1 MLSARTVS
9 VSIDAAPDAVYRFV
23 ADALNM
29 ARWAPGFCQTI
40 AADPDVE
47 RGWRITTAEGAVARA
62 RFVAPNDL
70 GVVDHWVA
78 IGEGTDAT
86 EVYVP
91 LRVVANGAGSEVL
104 LTVFRQ
110 PEMTDARW
118 DDDCAAVTAD
128 LVRLKELLEARAG
141 HTGTA

>member
-47 RGWRITTAEGAVARA
+47 RGFRITTAEGTAARA
-62 RFVAPNDL
+62 RFVAPNAL
-70 GVVDHWVA
+70 GVVDHWVT
-78 IGEGTDAT
+78 IPDVG

-91 LRVVANGAGSEVL
+91 LRVLANEAGSEVL
-104 LTVFRQ
+104 LTIFRQ
-110 PEMTDARW
+110 PSMSDGQW
-118 DDDCAAVTAD
+118 DKDCEAVTQD
-128 LVRLKELLEARAG
+128 LARLKALLEAKDPR
-141 HTGTA
+141 T